1 MNDTINFLL
10 AGVGGQG
17 TILASDVL
25 VNVGLAA
32 GLAAKQAEIHGM
44 SQRGGDVV
52 SHVRWGKAIYSPLAG
67 AGEVDVLLA
76 FEKVEALRN
85 LHYLRPGALVV
96 INNETILPVTVTSSG
111 QLYPDDAH
119 VRAAA
124 TQVTSRVEF
133 IEGAAIAGRLGNAR
147 VANVVLLGAL
157 SALLAREVLAP
168 GLGPALAP
176 ALAAETWLAI
186 IAQRVPAKYLALN
199 QQAFQ
204 AGREAALQQVTS
216 S

>member
-1 MNDTINFLL
+1 
-10 AGVGGQG
+10 
-17 TILASDVL
+17 
-25 VNVGLAA
+25 
-32 GLAAKQAEIHGM
+32 
-44 SQRGGDVV
+44 
-52 SHVRWGKAIYSPLAG
+52 
-67 AGEVDVLLA
+67 
-76 FEKVEALRN
+76 
-85 LHYLRPGALVV
+85 
-96 INNETILPVTVTSSG
+96 
-111 QLYPDDAH
+111 
-119 VRAAA
+119 
-124 TQVTSRVEF
+124 
-133 IEGAAIAGRLGNAR
+133 LGNAR